1 MPSDFHGYNSLEDP
15 KFYTQAYQHFWDA
28 GQMQNFQAVYYLGK
42 MYYDGLGVTK
52 ECEKAS
58 RVSNGIRFT
67 LSRVFHGVT
76 WK

>member
-1 MPSDFHGYNSLEDP
+1 
-15 KFYTQAYQHFWDA
+15 
-28 GQMQNFQAVYYLGK
+28 MQNFQAVYYLGK